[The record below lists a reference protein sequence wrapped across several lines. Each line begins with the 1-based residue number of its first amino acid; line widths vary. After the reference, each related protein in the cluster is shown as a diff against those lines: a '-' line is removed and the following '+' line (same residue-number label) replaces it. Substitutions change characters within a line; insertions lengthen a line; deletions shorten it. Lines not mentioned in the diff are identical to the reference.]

1 MVEWSFHWASN
12 TKAVCLVCKPRWRIL
27 SLHSRLGYTEA
38 EAEEQF
44 ASFAR
49 RCEGA
54 SSEEASTALR
64 NIIRRCV
71 SEGLG
76 LRPTTWRGPPRS
88 QVNVE
93 NEGFLA

>member
-1 MVEWSFHWASN
+1 MSAILDGL
-12 TKAVCLVCKPRWRIL
+12 KAEMENL
-27 SLHSRLGYTEA
+27 SRDSGLGYTEA

-71 SEGLG
+71 YEGLG
-76 LRPTTWRGPPRS
+76 WRPTSWRGPPR
-88 QVNVE
+88 
-93 NEGFLA
+93 LAG

>member
-1 MVEWSFHWASN
+1 MVEWCFHWASN
-12 TKAVCLVCKPRWRIL
+12 TKAVCLNECDTGWFESRDGEIL
-27 SLHSRLGYTEA
+27 SLDSRLGYTEA

-54 SSEEASTALR
+54 SSEEASALR

-71 SEGLG
+71 YEGLG
-76 LRPTTWRGPPRS
+76 LRPTSWRGPPR
-88 QVNVE
+88 
-93 NEGFLA
+93 LAG